1 MGTSFLLTVP
11 VVAHKS
17 FWVLETVLAGV
28 VACLPRE
35 GFGPNGTSEYE
46 EDWRWSAAAWGYDLR
61 LSGCKFLGRPIS
73 SL

>member
-11 VVAHKS
+11 VVAHES

-28 VACLPRE
+28 VACLRRE

-46 EDWRWSAAAWGYDLR
+46 EDGRWSAAAWGL
-61 LSGCKFLGRPIS
+61 
-73 SL
+73 